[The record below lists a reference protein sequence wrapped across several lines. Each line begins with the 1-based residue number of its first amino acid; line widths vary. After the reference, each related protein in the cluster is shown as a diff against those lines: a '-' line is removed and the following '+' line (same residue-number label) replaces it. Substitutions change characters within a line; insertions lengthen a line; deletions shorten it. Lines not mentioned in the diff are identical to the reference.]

1 MTLAEWFDLSEQETE
16 EEICEQLYGHMF
28 QTPVQYR
35 SEPKGL
41 ELSWVVEGL
50 LPETYL
56 CVIAATS
63 NAGKSCLIT
72 SLALAVASGEPF
84 LGMPTTKS
92 AVLWVAFEESK
103 EERYLALAAHKKIP
117 ENFFVSHEKLFID
130 TLAGQDA
137 LRYWIRRTKAKLV
150 VIDPLYAACVAETLS
165 DGRKAREVLMGLK
178 DLCRKER
185 CAAIVLHHVTKDAS
199 AGQTRE
205 RFADSNQ
212 ILATASMDL
221 LMDFAERAD
230 GSRRIWLRGRG
241 RGSFANRTWMIESS
255 GVADFRLA
263 AADIQAKVE
272 EQAKDQALIDILLDS
287 DAPLTADQIA
297 LSLRHKAGSIRNRL
311 TQLVRR
317 GAATIVGRAGAKG
330 NANLYAPANDHS
342 ERPPEVMRVG
352 MDTNPQPRN
361 APTP

>member
-1 MTLAEWFDLSEQETE
+1 MDMRPLPDGMTLAQWFELSEQESE
-16 EEICEQLYGHMF
+16 EQICDKLYGHMF

-35 SEPKGL
+35 SDPKGL

-72 SLALAVASGEPF
+72 SLALAVAAGKPF
-84 LGMPTTKS
+84 LGMPTAKS

-130 TLAGQDA
+130 TLGGQDA

-150 VIDPLYAACVAETLS
+150 VIDSLYASCVAETLS

-221 LMDFAERAD
+221 LMDFTERAD

-241 RGSFANRTWMIESS
+241 RGAFAKLAGAFAYLQLAALFALGLVLLGCGRDA
-255 GVADFRLA
+255 GVAGVYHADGSLQQIVLNTDGTYRIMYGERTSPADRQGRYTWSGDTVNLA
-263 AADIQAKVE
+263 DDKPSE
-272 EQAKDQALIDILLDS
+272 
-287 DAPLTADQIA
+287 P
-297 LSLRHKAGSIRNRL
+297 
-311 TQLVRR
+311 
-317 GAATIVGRAGAKG
+317 GAKTIAHLAG
-330 NANLYAPANDHS
+330 
-342 ERPPEVMRVG
+342 RVLTIG
-352 MDTNPQPRN
+352 SQPF
-361 APTP
+361 TKE